1 MLSPIEDSIIDLG
14 LLIVWGVERPDLGVH
29 LAPGDVY
36 LISGPFSSLRPVR
49 DDDEYALGESCP
61 GSIVKGSYGV
71 PTLEEGPRGDFV
83 E

>member
-14 LLIVWGVERPDLGVH
+14 LLIVCGVERPDLGVH

-36 LISGPFSSLRPVR
+36 LISGLFSILRPVR
-49 DDDEYALGESCP
+49 DDDEYALGEFCP

-71 PTLEEGPRGDFV
+71 PILEEGPLGGLV
-83 E
+83 K